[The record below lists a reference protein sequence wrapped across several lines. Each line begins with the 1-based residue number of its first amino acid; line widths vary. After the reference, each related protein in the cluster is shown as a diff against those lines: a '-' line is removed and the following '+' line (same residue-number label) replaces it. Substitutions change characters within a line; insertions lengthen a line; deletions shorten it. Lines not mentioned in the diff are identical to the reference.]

1 MEADQFQKLLQKCLS
16 GGDQENWQ
24 KLTEELEREE
34 NAVLRQEWK
43 RFTLLT
49 PEDMLVDEGK
59 MWAKVSRCQSEGKNR
74 IKWGRQLLRYAA
86 IIAIPLM
93 TGVLGWALYQA
104 REWDS
109 PEKTVVSAMIT
120 PGSPRAI
127 LKLEGGKQIDLS
139 VLSRDTLLSHRG
151 TSIQL
156 NSDHSLLYPEQKN
169 NRQEIIYN
177 TIMVPR
183 AGEYRLTLADG
194 TRVWLNADS
203 ELKYPVD
210 FPSGPRRVFL
220 RGEAYFEVAKNEKQP
235 FLVEVGNM
243 EVEVLGTKFNI
254 NASRID
260 GSYQTTL
267 VEGKVRVS
275 NHRTTE
281 SLVLRPDQQAQSKDG
296 HFCVKEVDA
305 RVYTAWREGKFYFE
319 SEPLE
324 EIAAQLERWYDV
336 QFFFTRESLRKD
348 EFTGVIRKDY
358 TADRILDIITKTTNV
373 KFEIRGRTISVF

>member
-74 IKWGRQLLRYAA
+74 IKWSRQLLRYAA
-86 IIAIPLM
+86 IIAFPLL

-104 REWDS
+104 REWHS
-109 PEKTVVSAMIT
+109 QEKTVVSAMIT

-139 VLSRDTLLSHRG
+139 VLSQDTLLSHRG

-235 FLVEVGNM
+235 FFVEVGGM
-243 EVEVLGTKFNI
+243 EVKVLGTKFNI
-254 NASRID
+254 NASRLD

-275 NHRTTE
+275 NHRTAE

>member
-86 IIAIPLM
+86 IIAFPLL

-104 REWDS
+104 REWHS
-109 PEKTVVSAMIT
+109 QEKTVVSAMIT

-139 VLSRDTLLSHRG
+139 VLSQDTLLSHRG

-235 FLVEVGNM
+235 FFVEVGGM
-243 EVEVLGTKFNI
+243 EVKVLGTKFNI
-254 NASRID
+254 NASRLD

-275 NHRTTE
+275 NHRTAE

>member
-86 IIAIPLM
+86 IIAIPLL

-109 PEKTVVSAMIT
+109 QEKTVVSAMIT

-139 VLSRDTLLSHRG
+139 VLSQDTLLSHRG

>member
-1 MEADQFQKLLQKCLS
+1 MEADQFQKILQKCLS
-16 GGDQENWQ
+16 GGNQEDWQ

-74 IKWGRQLLRYAA
+74 IKWSRQLLRYAA
-86 IIAIPLM
+86 IIAFPLL

-104 REWDS
+104 REWHS
-109 PEKTVVSAMIT
+109 QEKTVVSAMIT

-139 VLSRDTLLSHRG
+139 VLSQDTLLSHRG

-235 FLVEVGNM
+235 FFVEVGGM
-243 EVEVLGTKFNI
+243 EVKVLGTKFNI
-254 NASRID
+254 NASRLD

-275 NHRTTE
+275 NHRTAE
-281 SLVLRPDQQAQSKDG
+281 SLVLLPDQQSEMRDG

-305 RVYTAWREGKFYFE
+305 QVYTAWREGKFYFE